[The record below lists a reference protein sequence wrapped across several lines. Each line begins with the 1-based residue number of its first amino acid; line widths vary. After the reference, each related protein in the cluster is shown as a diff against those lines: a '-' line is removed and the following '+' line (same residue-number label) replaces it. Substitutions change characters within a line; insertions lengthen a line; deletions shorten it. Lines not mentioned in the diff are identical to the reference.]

1 MVRWKIFKQ
10 KCEISLLASKPESTF
25 IRGVHAHLK
34 DVYFE
39 KMNNPF
45 RSGTA
50 DVWYSGLRGD
60 LWVEYK
66 YIPKIPKVAQIVPD
80 LSERQKIWLRER
92 SIEFRQVRVIVGC
105 PEGGVIYRN
114 GEWIQGS
121 SPSDFRARLLSR
133 SALAAEIREIT
144 GISPCRIPA
153 PSLPQQKLQQQAT
166 GLSRPS

>member
-1 MVRWKIFKQ
+1 MVRWKIFKRS
-10 KCEISLLASKPESTF
+10 CEISLLASKPESTF
-25 IRGVHAHLK
+25 IRGVHAHLR

-50 DVWYSGLRGD
+50 DVWYSGLKGD
-60 LWVEYK
+60 VWVEYK

-80 LSERQKIWLRER
+80 LSERQKLWLQGRLAEN
-92 SIEFRQVRVIVGC
+92 RQVRVVVGC
-105 PEGGVIYRN
+105 PEGGVIYKD
-114 GEWIQGS
+114 GEWMQGI
-121 SPSDFRARLLSR
+121 SPADFRARLLLR

-144 GISPCRIPA
+144 GVSPCRTPA
-153 PSLPQQKLQQQAT
+153 LSSPQQKLPQQAT